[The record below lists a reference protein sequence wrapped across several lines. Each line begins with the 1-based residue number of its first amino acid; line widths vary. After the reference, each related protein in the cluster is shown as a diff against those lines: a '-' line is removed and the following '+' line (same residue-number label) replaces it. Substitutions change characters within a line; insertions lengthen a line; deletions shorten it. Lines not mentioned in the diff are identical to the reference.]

1 MKRIYMDYNAT
12 TPLLPEVL
20 EAMKP
25 YFSGQF
31 SNPAS
36 AYQSAQGVRAAVEQ
50 ARETMKTLLNA
61 SSTDEIYFTS
71 CGTESN
77 NIVIKGVAFE
87 NWNKKGKLI
96 TTQVEHK
103 AVLEPFEWLKRYGFE
118 TVFLPVDRYGFV
130 DPDDLRKA
138 IDKDTLLVSVMWA
151 NNEVGTIQPI
161 EEIAKICKEADVLFH
176 TDAVQVGGK
185 IKIDLQKIPIDFLS
199 LSAHKFYG
207 PKGVGVLY
215 AKKGRRFQALI
226 HGGSHERNKRA
237 GTLNAPGII
246 GCAKAFEI
254 TNSELEIENKRL
266 WELSERLINGVLE
279 KIPIA
284 VFDGHREKRLP
295 NTVHFS
301 FRGVEGESILL
312 SLDLKGVE
320 ISSGSACS
328 SASLEL
334 SHVLKAMQLD
344 PITAQ
349 GATRFSLGR
358 YNTMEDVEYVL
369 EVLPPIVE
377 RLKSFS
383 VL

>member
-20 EAMKP
+20 DAMRP
-25 YFSGQF
+25 YFSENF

-36 AYQSAQGVRAAVEQ
+36 AYQSAQVARNAVEE
-50 ARETMKTLLNA
+50 ARIKIAQILNA
-61 SSTDEIYFTS
+61 DSSEEIYFTS

-87 NWNKKGKLI
+87 NWDKKGKII
-96 TTQVEHK
+96 TTSIEHK
-103 AVLEPFEWLKRYGFE
+103 AVLQPFEWLGRYGFE
-118 TVFLPVDRYGFV
+118 PVFLPVDKYGILN
-130 DPDDLRKA
+130 PDEIRKA
-138 IDKDTLLVSVMWA
+138 IDKNTILVSVMWA

-161 EEIAKICKEADVLFH
+161 EEIARICKEYEVPFH

-185 IKIDLQKIPIDFLS
+185 LKIDLKEMPVDFLS

-215 AKKGRRFQALI
+215 ARKKARFQPLI
-226 HGGSHERNKRA
+226 HGGEHERKKRA
-237 GTLNAPGII
+237 GTLNTPGIV
-246 GCAKAFEI
+246 GCAKALEI
-254 TNSELEIENKRL
+254 TTKEMELENKRL
-266 WELSERLINGVLE
+266 WHLSEKLINGVLE
-279 KIPIA
+279 RIPIA
-284 VFDGHREKRLP
+284 IFDGHREKRLA
-295 NTVHFS
+295 NTVHLS

-328 SASLEL
+328 SADLQI
-334 SHVLKAMQLD
+334 SHVLKAMNCD
-344 PITAQ
+344 PIAAQ
-349 GATRFSLGR
+349 GATRFSLGK
-358 YNTMEDVEYVL
+358 YNTEDDIDYVL
-369 EVLPPIVE
+369 EILPPIIE
-377 RLKSFS
+377 RLKTLS

>member
-20 EAMKP
+20 TAMQP
-25 YFSGQF
+25 YFSESF

-36 AYQSAQGVRAAVEQ
+36 AYQSAQQARFAVEE
-50 ARETMKTLLNA
+50 ARGKIASLLNA
-61 SSTDEIYFTS
+61 DSAEEIYFTS

-87 NWNKKGKLI
+87 SWEKKGKLI
-96 TTQVEHK
+96 TTSIEHR
-103 AVLEPFEWLKRYGFE
+103 AVLQPFEWLSRYGFE
-118 TVFLPVDRYGFV
+118 TVFLPVDKYGML
-130 DPDDLRKA
+130 DPDELKKK
-138 IDKDTLLVSVMWA
+138 IDKNTILVSVMWA

-161 EEIAKICKEADVLFH
+161 EEIARICKEYEVPFH

-185 IKIDLQKIPIDFLS
+185 IKIDLKQVPVDFLS

-215 AKKGRRFQALI
+215 ARKKTRFQPLI
-226 HGGSHERNKRA
+226 HGGGHERKKRA
-237 GTLNAPGII
+237 GTLNVPGIV

-254 TNSELEIENKRL
+254 TNGEMEQENARL
-266 WELSERLINGVLE
+266 WRLSQKLINGVLD

-284 VFDGHREKRLP
+284 IFDGHPEKRLP
-295 NTVHFS
+295 NTVHLS
-301 FRGVEGESILL
+301 FKGVEGEAILL

-328 SASLEL
+328 SADLQI
-334 SHVLKAMQLD
+334 SHVLKAMNCD
-344 PITAQ
+344 PIAAQ

-358 YNTMEDVEYVL
+358 YNTEDDIDYVL
-369 EVLPPIVE
+369 EVLPPIIE
-377 RLKSFS
+377 RLRAFS
-383 VL
+383 TL